1 VVLQHFARGKMKDL
15 AGIDL
20 FQEVSVQNLKK
31 EVQATCQML

>member
-20 FQEVSVQNLKK
+20 FK
-31 EVQATCQML
+31 EVNV